1 MALAGTFGRVVTIG
15 GQAND
20 LALDEALL
28 ESAEAAAA
36 QINPAMENEFAID
49 RDVLRLW
56 EPKQLMVVV
65 GNSSRLE
72 DEVELNACA
81 RTGVPV
87 LRRPSGGAAIVT
99 GPGCLMYSL
108 VLSYSNRPQ
117 LKSIEQAHRF
127 VLETIA
133 AALRPLVPCIRRA
146 GISDLAMGDFKFSG
160 NSLRCKRGH
169 LMYHGT
175 LLQKFS
181 LHRIGELLKMPPR
194 EPEYRQR
201 RRHGDFV
208 ANLPLDAM
216 VLRQSLKSCFKA
228 DGILPDWPCKLTTL
242 LAAEKYGSMD
252 WNQRS

>member
-1 MALAGTFGRVVTIG
+1 MKLLDLTLGTPEE
-15 GQAND
+15 N

-28 ESAEAAAA
+28 ESAEAVVA
-36 QINPAMENEFAID
+36 QINPATENECTID

-56 EPKQLMVVV
+56 EPKQFAVVV

-72 DEVELNACA
+72 DEVELDACA
-81 RTGVPV
+81 RIGVPV

-133 AALRPLVPCIRRA
+133 AALRPLVPSIRRA
-146 GISDLAMGDFKFSG
+146 GISDLAMGDYKFSG

-169 LMYHGT
+169 LLYHGT
-175 LLQKFS
+175 LLYQFP

-194 EPEYRQR
+194 EPEYRQH

-228 DGILPDWPCKLTTL
+228 DEILPDWPRKLTTR
-242 LAAEKYGSMD
+242 LAAEKYSSMD